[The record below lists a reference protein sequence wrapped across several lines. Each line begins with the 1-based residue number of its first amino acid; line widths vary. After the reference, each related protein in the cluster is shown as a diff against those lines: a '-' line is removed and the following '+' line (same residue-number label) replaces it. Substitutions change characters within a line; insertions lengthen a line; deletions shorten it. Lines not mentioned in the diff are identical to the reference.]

1 MKRGYYVISEVQ
13 APEGYEKA
21 ENHFFTVGFKVDP
34 IVITNKSNQPTLET
48 IDVKVSKVWDD
59 NQNEKKQRPDSITV
73 KLLEG
78 GKDTGK
84 TLVLNEN
91 NNWEDKFTG
100 LDKTKTYAVEEVNVK
115 GYESKITGDQTNG
128 FILTNKMKTQD
139 PIDPNPNKP
148 ITPTPNPDKP
158 ITPTPN
164 PDKPV
169 TPTPGKSDKPTSPRT
184 AHKNPKTGD
193 STSMTIA
200 LSLTILSAASCFVLY
215 KGSAKKESEI

>member
-1 MKRGYYVISEVQ
+1 M
-13 APEGYEKA
+13 
-21 ENHFFTVGFKVDP
+21 
-34 IVITNKSNQPTLET
+34 
-48 IDVKVSKVWDD
+48 
-59 NQNEKKQRPDSITV
+59 
-73 KLLEG
+73 EG

-128 FILTNKMKTQD
+128 FVLTNKMKTQD
-139 PIDPNPNKP
+139 PIDPNP
-148 ITPTPNPDKP
+148 DKP
-158 ITPTPN
+158 VTPTPN

-169 TPTPGKSDKPTSPRT
+169 TPTPNPDKPVTPTPNPDKPVIPTPNPNKPVTPTPTPDKPVTPTPTPDKPVTPTPNQSDKPTSPRT
-184 AHKNPKTGD
+184 EHKNPKTGD
-193 STSMTIA
+193 STSMIIA
-200 LSLTILSAASCFVLY
+200 LSLAVLSVASWIVLY